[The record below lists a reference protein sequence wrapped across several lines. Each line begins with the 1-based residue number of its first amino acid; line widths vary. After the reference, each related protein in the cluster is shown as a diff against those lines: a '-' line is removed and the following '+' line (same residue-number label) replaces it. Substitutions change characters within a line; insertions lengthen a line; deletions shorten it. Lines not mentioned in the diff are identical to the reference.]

1 MKKLVLLW
9 VLVLTTI
16 VQLYAQNKQISG
28 KVTSSDDGSGL
39 PGVNVSIKGTSR
51 GVTTDNAGNYRINV
65 NDGATLVYSFV
76 GYSSQSVSVGNRT
89 VIDVVLSADN
99 QQLNEVVVVGYGTV
113 QKKDLTSSISTIKG
127 AEIANLATPSFDRQ
141 LAGRASGVQVI
152 TPSGLLG
159 QAPQIRIRGV
169 ASISGGNSPL
179 IVIDG
184 VPSFSGNA
192 GAFTSANAL
201 ADLNPSD
208 IESFEVLKD
217 GAATAIYGSRAAAG
231 VILIT
236 TKRGKAGQVKFT
248 YDSNFGQ
255 AKASNLFELLDANQF
270 ITIANERFTNAGQ
283 NPQAKP
289 TVLDGREV
297 NTNWLDAVFRTALQ
311 QNHTISATAGS
322 DKTKYFVSLGYSDQN
337 GIAVAN
343 SLKRYSLRTNLDQ
356 KVTKYIDFGLNLG
369 LTAQENLGPLAGSN
383 NLSGNTFAAMRM
395 LPNVPVYSTADATG
409 YNIDASDRRSLGRGG
424 NSITISDGI
433 PNIRFVLDN
442 NIRKALTYRAL
453 GGAFLNFSLAPGLKF
468 KTQFGIDASFV
479 DDFLYQDPRHGDG
492 FSANG
497 ILSQSYSP
505 TVRWNF
511 QNVLTYNK
519 TFAQKHNLDF
529 TAVQELQKTT
539 GSFYNAQA
547 QNISDIFFNRNII
560 SNTFVTPLVS
570 GSLSESSIVSYLARV
585 NYNYK
590 GKYYVGGSYRADALS
605 RLPVDNRWGFFPG
618 VSFAWRVSE
627 EKFIK
632 DAGGL
637 TFISDFRIRGSYG
650 QVGNTEIGG
659 DFRYLG
665 TYGAAGYGAQSGI
678 AFNNTGNPSL
688 KWESQTT
695 YDLGFDLAMFNNRVN
710 LNFAYYNK
718 DTDGLVLSA
727 PTPPSLGVPGNS
739 ILRNVGR
746 IMNDGIEVSV
756 DATVLN
762 KGDFTW
768 KANLNFTTQRNEV
781 KALVD
786 NQDITGEYNIIRVG
800 ESINSIFGFIYEG
813 VNKANGNPLYRK
825 ADGTVIQGN
834 IATSSYRGYDPA
846 NPAALGAATSLT
858 ASDRVILGTALPK
871 WFGGFNN
878 TFTYKNFDLNLF
890 LRYSGGNVIMNR
902 TRQDLLSQNF
912 VNNGTEILGRWI
924 SADNPGDG
932 MTPRQWSARGTF
944 INLDNF
950 ASTRFVEKGDFLR
963 VDNISLGYRLP
974 NTITKKLGVD
984 RLRIYG
990 AVQNAYVFTS
1000 YTGLDPETNTNGAG
1014 VDFNGNPQQRTFVVG
1029 LNLGF

>member
-1 MKKLVLLW
+1 MKKLVLVW
-9 VLVLTTI
+9 VLVCMAVL
-16 VQLYAQNKQISG
+16 QMYAQTRFISG

-39 PGVNVSIKGTSR
+39 PGVNVSVRGTSK
-51 GVTTDNAGNYRINV
+51 GVTTDNSGNYKISV
-65 NDGATLVYSFV
+65 SDGNSLQFSFV
-76 GYSSQSVSVGNRT
+76 GYSTQTVSVGNRS
-89 VIDVVLSADN
+89 VIDVVLKADN
-99 QQLNEVVVVGYGTV
+99 QELNEVVVVGYGTV
-113 QKKDLTSSISTIKG
+113 QKKDLTSSISTVKG
-127 AEIANLATPSFDRQ
+127 SEIANLATPSFDRM
-141 LAGRASGVQVI
+141 LAGRASGLQVT

-159 QAPQIRIRGV
+159 QSPQIRIRGV

-184 VPSFSGNA
+184 VPSYSGNA
-192 GAFTSANAL
+192 GGFTSANVL
-201 ADLNPSD
+201 ADINPAD

-236 TKRGKAGQVKFT
+236 TKRGKSGQVKFS

-255 AKASNLFELLDANQF
+255 AKASNLFDLLDANQF

-283 NPQAKP
+283 NVQAKP
-289 TVLDGREV
+289 TVVDGQEV

-311 QNHTISATAGS
+311 QNHTISATAGT
-322 DKTKYFVSLGYSDQN
+322 DKTKYFISLGYSDQN

-356 KVTKYIDFGLNLG
+356 KVTKFIDFGLNLG
-369 LTAQENLGPLAGSN
+369 LTAQENYGPLAGSN

-395 LPNVPVYSTADATG
+395 LPNVPVYSTTDATG

-424 NSITISDGI
+424 NLITISDGI

-453 GGAFLNFSLAPGLKF
+453 GSTFLSISLAPGLKL

-505 TVRWNF
+505 TIRWNY

-519 TFAQKHNLDF
+519 TFGGNHNLDV

-539 GSFYNAQA
+539 GSFYNAQS

-560 SNTFVTPLVS
+560 SNTFVTPLVF
-570 GSLSESSIVSYLARV
+570 GSLSESAIVSYLARV

-590 GKYYVGGSYRADALS
+590 GKYYIGGSYRTDALS
-605 RLPVDNRWGFFPG
+605 RLPIDNRWGYFPG
-618 VSFAWRVSE
+618 VSFAWRMSE
-627 EKFIK
+627 ENFIK
-632 DAGGL
+632 NAGGL
-637 TFISDFRIRGSYG
+637 TFISDLRLRGSYG

-718 DTDGLVLSA
+718 DTDDLVLSA

-739 ILRNVGR
+739 ILRNIGR
-746 IMNDGIEVSV
+746 IVNDGIEISV
-756 DATVLN
+756 EANVIN
-762 KGDFTW
+762 KGDFSW
-768 KANLNFTTQRNEV
+768 KSSFNLTTMRNEV

-786 NQDITGEYNIIRVG
+786 GQDITGDYNIVRVG
-800 ESINSIFGFIYEG
+800 ESINSIFGYIYEG

-834 IATSSYRGYDPA
+834 IATSTYRGYDPA
-846 NPAALGAATSLT
+846 NPSAIGAATSLAAT
-858 ASDRVILGTALPK
+858 DRVILGTALPK

-878 TFTYKNFDLNLF
+878 TLTYKNFDFNLF
-890 LRYSGGNVIMNR
+890 LRYSGGNMIMNR

-924 SADNPGDG
+924 SQENPGDG
-932 MTPRQWSARGTF
+932 ITPRQWSARGTF
-944 INLDNF
+944 INLDNA

-974 NTITKKLGVD
+974 NSITRKLGID
-984 RLRIYG
+984 RMRIYG
-990 AVQNAYVFTS
+990 SVQNAYVFTP
-1000 YTGLDPETNTNGAG
+1000 YKGLDPETNTNGFG
-1014 VDFNGNPQQRTFVVG
+1014 VDFNGNPQQRTFIVG